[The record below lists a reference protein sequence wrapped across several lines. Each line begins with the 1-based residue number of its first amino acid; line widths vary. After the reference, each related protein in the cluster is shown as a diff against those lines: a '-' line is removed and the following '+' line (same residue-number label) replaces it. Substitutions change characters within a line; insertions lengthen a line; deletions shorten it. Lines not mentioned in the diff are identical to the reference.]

1 MGSFKAPKPTQKPT
15 QKPTTQKPTTKK
27 ATDKV
32 PDDLFFALL
41 NSIKEEKNVKTTK
54 ALKSDSQ
61 KKKLKKQK
69 PDEMRFALNVD
80 EDGNVH
86 KTYQKMAEKKNS
98 EVADERFFGVM
109 GGLKTTA
116 ATTTTTMKATTSVAT
131 AQKAGPLA
139 HLPPWQQRKIRLQ
152 RKKLLEE
159 QVANGNR
166 AAKIQL
172 DKLLKIIEQD
182 KLEVAK
188 NQKIAGNRAVS
199 TTTEMPKLS
208 KKEKKEK
215 SSKAKKAQPQ
225 MMKFSQWATSDA
237 PEVEIIELETNP
249 EDQVITVTSD
259 LSDEEFSKMLK
270 NMEPENLFEKKE
282 VSDDEFF
289 SMIDFLG

>member
-1 MGSFKAPKPTQKPT
+1 
-15 QKPTTQKPTTKK
+15 
-27 ATDKV
+27 
-32 PDDLFFALL
+32 
-41 NSIKEEKNVKTTK
+41 
-54 ALKSDSQ
+54 
-61 KKKLKKQK
+61 
-69 PDEMRFALNVD
+69 
-80 EDGNVH
+80 
-86 KTYQKMAEKKNS
+86 MAEKKNS
-98 EVADERFFGVM
+98 KVADERFFGVM
-109 GGLKTTA
+109 GGLKTTVS
-116 ATTTTTMKATTSVAT
+116 TTTTTKATTTAAT

-159 QVANGNR
+159 QVAKGNR

-188 NQKIAGNRAVS
+188 NQKIAGNRPVM
-199 TTTEMPKLS
+199 TTTEMQKLS
-208 KKEKKEK
+208 KKEKNEKSNSK

-237 PEVEIIELETNP
+237 PEVEIIEQETKP

-259 LSDEEFSKMLK
+259 LSDEDFSKMLK